1 MQQFSLCFGRVKKDC
16 LKFIKSQE
24 TKADKFK
31 NKERMIKSF
40 LIPLCFWISK
50 KADKKKPYF
59 VGLAGGQGTG
69 KTTISSL
76 IRIIL
81 TKYFKLNVFRISI
94 DDFYKTRKERI
105 NLSKRVHPMLLTRGV
120 PGTHDINMML
130 NFFKKSKSKK
140 FNRLKLPTFN
150 KAIDDR
156 YNKKKWY
163 DLKKRPDVIIFEGW
177 CVGAKSEKNNTLK
190 KTINS
195 LEKAK
200 DQKKLVGSAIRQINK
215 EVRKLWAHRKGYLD
229 NFKKQEN
236 KLNSNEKSIKN
247 LKSQVTGVDD
257 KLGSLNEKIQL
268 AEDLQLKITLL
279 TNELN
284 KQKKVIEE
292 NEQAL
297 GAIDQYRIQ
306 NNQKITEVLNR
317 LNNLSREL
325 EDIESDLNALNPSGG
340 NNE

>member
-1 MQQFSLCFGRVKKDC
+1 MAKIIQWIRKNKISMKLTVECFDKVKKDC
-16 LKFIKSQE
+16 LRFIKSQE

-50 KADKKKPYF
+50 KANKKRPYF

-81 TKYFKLNVFRISI
+81 IKYFELNVFRISI

-140 FNRLKLPTFN
+140 FKRLKLPIFN

-200 DQKKLVGSAIRQINK
+200 DQKQIWRKYVNQQLKSKYKNLYSQLNCLVYLKAKNFSLLQKWRLKQ
-215 EVRKLWAHRKGYLD
+215 ERKLWIKSKVKSKIMSREDVL
-229 NFKKQEN
+229 NFMQTYQRITQNMFRNMPKYASIIFN
-236 KLNSNEKSIKN
+236 LNSNHQIKSA
-247 LKSQVTGVDD
+247 VY
-257 KLGSLNEKIQL
+257 
-268 AEDLQLKITLL
+268 
-279 TNELN
+279 
-284 KQKKVIEE
+284 KK
-292 NEQAL
+292 
-297 GAIDQYRIQ
+297 
-306 NNQKITEVLNR
+306 K
-317 LNNLSREL
+317 
-325 EDIESDLNALNPSGG
+325 
-340 NNE
+340 

>member
-1 MQQFSLCFGRVKKDC
+1 MEQFSLCFGNVKKDC

-24 TKADKFK
+24 TKADRFK

-50 KADKKKPYF
+50 KAEKKRPYF

-76 IRIIL
+76 IKIIL

-130 NFFKKSKSKK
+130 DFFKKSKSKK
-140 FNRLKLPTFN
+140 FKKLRLPTFN

-156 YNKKKWY
+156 FSKKHWYNLKKK
-163 DLKKRPDVIIFEGW
+163 PDVIIFEGW
-177 CVGAKSEKNNTLK
+177 CVGAKSEKNDTLK

-195 LEKAK
+195 MEKTKDQKQIWRKYVNDQLKTKYRKLYSQLNCLIYLKAK
-200 DQKKLVGSAIRQINK
+200 DFSLLQKWRLKQ
-215 EVRKLWAHRKGYLD
+215 ERKLWIRS
-229 NFKKQEN
+229 KKSSNTKIMSKEDVLSFMQTYQRVTQN
-236 KLNSNEKSIKN
+236 MFRHMPKYASIIINLNSNHQIKSAIYKN
-247 LKSQVTGVDD
+247 K
-257 KLGSLNEKIQL
+257 
-268 AEDLQLKITLL
+268 
-279 TNELN
+279 
-284 KQKKVIEE
+284 
-292 NEQAL
+292 
-297 GAIDQYRIQ
+297 
-306 NNQKITEVLNR
+306 
-317 LNNLSREL
+317 
-325 EDIESDLNALNPSGG
+325 
-340 NNE
+340 

>member
-1 MQQFSLCFGRVKKDC
+1 MEQFSLCFGRVKKDC
-16 LKFIKSQE
+16 LRFIKSQE

-40 LIPLCFWISK
+40 LIPLCFWINK
-50 KADKKKPYF
+50 KANKTRPYF

-130 NFFKKSKSKK
+130 NFFRKSKSKK
-140 FNRLKLPTFN
+140 FKRLKLPTFN

-163 DLKKRPDVIIFEGW
+163 DLKKKPDVIIFEGW
-177 CVGAKSEKNNTLK
+177 CVGAKSEKNTTLNK
-190 KTINS
+190 AINS
-195 LEKAK
+195 LERAK
-200 DQKKLVGSAIRQINK
+200 DQKKIWRKHVNHQLKSKYKNLYSQLNCLIYLKAKNFSLLQKWRLKQ
-215 EVRKLWAHRKGYLD
+215 ERKLWVKSKVKSKIMSRGDVL
-229 NFKKQEN
+229 NFMQTYQRITQNMFRNMPKYASVIFN
-236 KLNSNEKSIKN
+236 LNSNHQIKSA
-247 LKSQVTGVDD
+247 VY
-257 KLGSLNEKIQL
+257 
-268 AEDLQLKITLL
+268 
-279 TNELN
+279 
-284 KQKKVIEE
+284 KK
-292 NEQAL
+292 
-297 GAIDQYRIQ
+297 
-306 NNQKITEVLNR
+306 K
-317 LNNLSREL
+317 
-325 EDIESDLNALNPSGG
+325 
-340 NNE
+340 

>member
-1 MQQFSLCFGRVKKDC
+1 MQQFSLCFGKVKKDC

-50 KADKKKPYF
+50 KTEKKKPYF

-81 TKYFKLNVFRISI
+81 TKYFRLNVFRISI

-130 NFFKKSKSKK
+130 NFFKNSKSKK
-140 FNRLKLPTFN
+140 FKRLKLPTFN

-156 YNKKKWY
+156 FNKKKWY
-163 DLKKRPDVIIFEGW
+163 DLEKRPDVIIFEGW
-177 CVGAKSEKNNTLK
+177 CVGAKSEKNLTLK

-195 LEKAK
+195 MEKTK
-200 DQKKLVGSAIRQINK
+200 DQKQVWRKYVNNQLKSKYKNLYSQLNCLIFLKAKNFSLLQKWRLKQ
-215 EVRKLWAHRKGYLD
+215 ERKLGVKSKVKSKIMSKADVL
-229 NFKKQEN
+229 NFMQTYQRITQNMFRNMPKYASVIFN
-236 KLNSNEKSIKN
+236 LNSNH
-247 LKSQVTGVDD
+247 Q
-257 KLGSLNEKIQL
+257 IQS
-268 AEDLQLKITLL
+268 AVY
-279 TNELN
+279 
-284 KQKKVIEE
+284 KK
-292 NEQAL
+292 
-297 GAIDQYRIQ
+297 
-306 NNQKITEVLNR
+306 K
-317 LNNLSREL
+317 
-325 EDIESDLNALNPSGG
+325 
-340 NNE
+340 